1 MLDKGEHSLKIF
13 NTIAAYAVVFL
24 PAILALVLLVFA
36 LVRYIIA
43 NKQSDIRKSRKGLL
57 IAASV
62 LLGIV
67 AAAYATIIILLA
79 LAIRNM

>member
-1 MLDKGEHSLKIF
+1 MKIF